1 MGSVMRRTSSVLT
14 ISRPTSAAMTHVTDD
29 LPQLAS
35 DIAQVDEPNFYFAE
49 SIKDFEPVD
58 HGDNSPKLGEVVV
71 AENTNVVFPEAHHER
86 KGETAEYYRGDDI
99 PTNVVLPEPDL
110 GHPKEPEAHD
120 DAVPVDTEREISG
133 IEGIMVILV
142 RVMTF
147 HKKIDV
153 FIHCFFVL
161 FLEANSYF
169 ISTTGPFALCDYSV
183 HHSSGKRETA

>member
-1 MGSVMRRTSSVLT
+1 MLT

-71 AENTNVVFPEAHHER
+71 AENTNVVFPEAHHEQ

-110 GHPKEPEAHD
+110 GHPKEPETHDDD
-120 DAVPVDTEREISG
+120 DAVPVATEREISG

-142 RVMTF
+142 CVMTF

-153 FIHCFFVL
+153 FIHCFFCFVYRGKHL
-161 FLEANSYF
+161 FYLYHWSF
-169 ISTTGPFALCDYSV
+169 CFMRL
-183 HHSSGKRETA
+183 

>member
-1 MGSVMRRTSSVLT
+1 MGSVMRRTSTVLT
-14 ISRPTSAAMTHVTDD
+14 ISRKSTSTSTDESTSSSTDD

-35 DIAQVDEPNFYFAE
+35 DIARVDEPNFYFAE
-49 SIKDFEPVD
+49 SIKDFEPID
-58 HGDNSPKLGEVVV
+58 HVDNSLKLSEVVV

-147 HKKIDV
+147 HKRIDV
-153 FIHCFFVL
+153 FIHCFFCFVYRGKHL
-161 FLEANSYF
+161 FYLYHWSF
-169 ISTTGPFALCDYSV
+169 CFMRL
-183 HHSSGKRETA
+183 